1 MARFF
6 HDESDLM
13 ATVNKDSKGWR
24 VLVVMPDGQ
33 RKTIRLTGLNKSK
46 AEQVGRHVD
55 ELVQAKGS
63 GQPMDRQTSLWLADI
78 GQKLHDK
85 LSRAGLVE
93 QRVNALLGDF
103 VAAYIKRRS
112 DVKPGTVTNYDQV
125 RLNLVA
131 FFGYAKP
138 MRSVTASDAA
148 AFREWLLSAEGLA
161 ENTARRRCGRSRQF
175 FTAAMKAKLIDNNP
189 FDGLPVSV
197 GGNKAKERF
206 VTEEQSQKILDAC
219 PDAEWRLIF
228 SLCRYGGLR
237 CPSEVLEL
245 TWADILRDQDK
256 IVVRSPKTA
265 HHEGHES
272 RIIPMFPELEMA
284 IQDVYDVAEEKTV
297 HVITRYRLK
306 NQNLRTTFTTIIK
319 RAGVVPWAKPFQNL
333 RSTRETELMET
344 YPAHVVCGWIGN
356 SEAVARKHY
365 LQTTDTHFEKAVA
378 KKVAH
383 PVAQSES
390 V

>member
-1 MARFF
+1 
-6 HDESDLM
+6 
-13 ATVNKDSKGWR
+13 
-24 VLVVMPDGQ
+24 MPDGQ

-228 SLCRYGGLR
+228 ALCRYGGLR
-237 CPSEVLEL
+237 CPSEVLKL
-245 TWADILRDQDK
+245 KWTDILRDQDR
-256 IVVRSPKTA
+256 IMVPSPKTA
-265 HHEGHES
+265 HYEGHES
-272 RIIPMFPELEMA
+272 RIIPMFPELQTA
-284 IQDVYDVAEEKTV
+284 LQDVYDQMAENTAY
-297 HVITRYRLK
+297 VITRYRSS
-306 NQNLRTTFTTIIK
+306 NQNLRTTFTAIIK

>member
-1 MARFF
+1 
-6 HDESDLM
+6 M

-63 GQPMDRQTSLWLADI
+63 GQPMDRQTSLWLAEI

-228 SLCRYGGLR
+228 ALCRYGGLR
-237 CPSEVLEL
+237 CPSEVLKL
-245 TWADILRDQDK
+245 KWTDILRDQDRI
-256 IVVRSPKTA
+256 IVPSPKTA
-265 HHEGHES
+265 HYEGHES
-272 RIIPMFPELEMA
+272 RNIPMFPELQTA
-284 IQDVYDVAEEKTV
+284 LQDVYDQMAENTAY
-297 HVITRYRLK
+297 VITRYRSS
-306 NQNLRTTFTTIIK
+306 NQNLRTTFTAIIK

-344 YPAHVVCGWIGN
+344 YPAHVVCRWIGN
-356 SEAVARKHY
+356 SEAVAKKHY
-365 LQTTDTHFEKAVA
+365 LQVTDAHFEKAVA

>member
-1 MARFF
+1 
-6 HDESDLM
+6 M

-228 SLCRYGGLR
+228 ALCRYGGLR
-237 CPSEVLEL
+237 CPSEVLKL
-245 TWADILRDQDK
+245 KWTDILRDQDR
-256 IVVRSPKTA
+256 IMVPSPKTA
-265 HHEGHES
+265 HYEGHES
-272 RIIPMFPELEMA
+272 RIIPMFPELQTA
-284 IQDVYDVAEEKTV
+284 LQDVYDQMAENTAY
-297 HVITRYRLK
+297 VITRYRSS
-306 NQNLRTTFTTIIK
+306 NQNLRTTFTAIIK